1 MKEIFNINDFSTLD
15 TTEIKVITEI
25 ISDYPEKQLIELVEQ
40 NGIATIDYTEF
51 EEVYLEQLK
60 ESLSIGEQLII
71 ELEGFIEV
79 DAFEFKV
86 KGYKLNQKTNKIE
99 LIIE

>member
-1 MKEIFNINDFSTLD
+1 MKEIFNIDDFSTLD

>member
-86 KGYKLNQKTNKIE
+86 KGYKLNNDTKKIE
-99 LIIE
+99 LILE

>member
-1 MKEIFNINDFSTLD
+1 MTSEVVTSEVVVTEDVPKTNDPVWDTLD
-15 TTEIKVITEI
+15 
-25 ISDYPEKQLIELVEQ
+25 
-40 NGIATIDYTEF
+40 GIGYQF

>member
-99 LIIE
+99 LILE

>member
-1 MKEIFNINDFSTLD
+1 MKDIFDVNDFSTLD

-79 DAFEFKV
+79 GAFEFKV

-99 LIIE
+99 LILE

>member
-15 TTEIKVITEI
+15 TTEIEVITEI

-86 KGYKLNQKTNKIE
+86 KGYKLNNDTKKIE
-99 LIIE
+99 LILE

>member
-15 TTEIKVITEI
+15 TTEIKVMTEI

-79 DAFEFKV
+79 A
-86 KGYKLNQKTNKIE
+86 L
-99 LIIE
+99 LS

>member
-1 MKEIFNINDFSTLD
+1 MKEIFNINDFITLD
-15 TTEIKVITEI
+15 TTEIEVITEI

-99 LIIE
+99 LILE